1 LPCRQR
7 RSWLVPFQQPDR
19 LKRKE
24 VKKKFPPDKERDK
37 ILEKALFP
45 SGRAKEAIF
54 SERPT

>member
-1 LPCRQR
+1 
-7 RSWLVPFQQPDR
+7 
-19 LKRKE
+19 